1 MRTARVR
8 TMTMTMRLI
17 DGSRRRFPG
26 RASGVSPRVQALAI
40 LGVTVLLLGC
50 NTQASG
56 PSTMTTANGSANG
69 SAAAP
74 GDGSL
79 RLVRGAHPFARPEF
93 DIGPL
98 DPERRLTNL
107 AVVFRLSPQQKID
120 RDALLVAQLDPA
132 SPSYHKWLT
141 PDEYAARFGAK
152 AADIA
157 RTRAWLAQQ
166 GLDVRSTSP
175 LGARVNFAG
184 RVADIQTAF
193 RTEMHAYKV
202 GNEVH
207 YAMVTAPAIPPDL
220 ADIVLALHDTHDFYA
235 RPAQAW
241 TTTVPDA
248 VCPQGDPYCRA
259 SGVRGLLENP
269 VGLAPRDWAT
279 IYDVI
284 PLYAMG
290 VGGSPLDGSGAAIA
304 IVGRSQISMND
315 VSAFRSTYGL
325 PAPNLRE
332 WLVPDTGV
340 AAQGSTG
347 SAMEAILDTEWSG
360 GIAPGATIDYVFTG
374 ADDSNVT
381 DAAFYAIEQN
391 LAPILSESFG
401 RCELDQTPSDADTLG
416 VYGSAANLLDHV
428 SGLFG
433 RLGGNGLSR

>member
-166 GLDVRSTSP
+166 
-175 LGARVNFAG
+175 
-184 RVADIQTAF
+184 
-193 RTEMHAYKV
+193 
-202 GNEVH
+202 
-207 YAMVTAPAIPPDL
+207 
-220 ADIVLALHDTHDFYA
+220 
-235 RPAQAW
+235 
-241 TTTVPDA
+241 
-248 VCPQGDPYCRA
+248 
-259 SGVRGLLENP
+259 
-269 VGLAPRDWAT
+269 
-279 IYDVI
+279 
-284 PLYAMG
+284 
-290 VGGSPLDGSGAAIA
+290 
-304 IVGRSQISMND
+304 
-315 VSAFRSTYGL
+315 
-325 PAPNLRE
+325 
-332 WLVPDTGV
+332 
-340 AAQGSTG
+340 
-347 SAMEAILDTEWSG
+347 
-360 GIAPGATIDYVFTG
+360 
-374 ADDSNVT
+374 
-381 DAAFYAIEQN
+381 
-391 LAPILSESFG
+391 
-401 RCELDQTPSDADTLG
+401 
-416 VYGSAANLLDHV
+416 
-428 SGLFG
+428 
-433 RLGGNGLSR
+433 